1 MSEIK
6 KSKRKEWPVDC
17 AWPEPIPEGRGPFWE
32 EDEIDLFTADE
43 ETEELLDIK
52 EYFDSLVES
61 GRLNEDYSLNDEY
74 DSFEEDNEGSDNL
87 EDGDG
92 CEEFVPEKG
101 EDYWDDGFD
110 VALWEQDLSDHMNL
124 LKIDVT
130 LHDPDPVSCIREVTG
145 YSFINENLLRQAFTR
160 RAFALEYGLD
170 GCSEE
175 LEYLGDTVL
184 NMVVTRE
191 IIRHFSEV
199 DPTCTDAPFR
209 TRYNEG
215 ELTRIREHFLSGEHL
230 ASRARELGLDRFIL
244 YGTGEQKTDS
254 SLEDAME
261 ALVGAVCS
269 DCGWDMNILSSV
281 ADQLLCVQLSSPDK
295 YLKQSY
301 YDLFNSWHQKHF
313 GCIPS
318 YEVGGSERIKD
329 REPFYCTLRFSVPEN
344 QKGISEYQRIDVNA
358 ETRSMARE
366 LAAKK
371 AYYFVLDKGLWV
383 NLADAGLVPD
393 PENSINQLQELF
405 QKKYVEQPQYEFSEI
420 PGMGWRCECVCGG
433 VDGYGNAPGKTK
445 AKKKASFMVLVK
457 LLSAAGL
464 CRDEWRKEMWKSL
477 NF

>member
-1 MSEIK
+1 MSGIK
-6 KSKRKEWPVDC
+6 NAKRKKWPADC
-17 AWPEPIPEGRGPFWE
+17 VWPEPIPEGMGPSWE

-61 GRLNEDYSLNDEY
+61 GRLNEDYSLNEDY
-74 DSFEEDNEGSDNL
+74 DSFEEDDECGDDL
-87 EDGDG
+87 EDGDER
-92 CEEFVPEKG
+92 EEFVPEKG

-110 VALWEQDLSDHMNL
+110 VALWEEDLSDHMNL
-124 LKIDVT
+124 LKIGVT
-130 LHDPDPVSCIREVTG
+130 LHGPDPISRIREVTG

-160 RAFALEYGLD
+160 RAFALEYGLE

-175 LEYLGDTVL
+175 LEYLGDTVM
-184 NMVVTRE
+184 NMAVTRE

-215 ELTRIREHFLSGEHL
+215 ELTRIREHFVSGENL

-244 YGTGEQKTDS
+244 YGTGEQKTGS

-261 ALVGAVCS
+261 ALVGAVCA
-269 DCGWDMNILSSV
+269 DCGWDMDILSSV
-281 ADQLLCVQLSSPDK
+281 VDQLLCVQLSSPDK

-329 REPFYCTLRFSVPEN
+329 REPFYCTLRFSVQTGSRSTVHFGFLSP
-344 QKGISEYQRIDVNA
+344 RI
-358 ETRSMARE
+358 
-366 LAAKK
+366 KK
-371 AYYFVLDKGLWV
+371 AFQNTRGSMSTQRQGPWPG
-383 NLADAGLVPD
+383 NWR
-393 PENSINQLQELF
+393 
-405 QKKYVEQPQYEFSEI
+405 QKKLIILF
-420 PGMGWRCECVCGG
+420 
-433 VDGYGNAPGKTK
+433 
-445 AKKKASFMVLVK
+445 
-457 LLSAAGL
+457 
-464 CRDEWRKEMWKSL
+464 
-477 NF
+477 

>member
-1 MSEIK
+1 MWLFSNEFFKLLSYDRQGDI
-6 KSKRKEWPVDC
+6 SNFYWRFYSPLMRKILDD
-17 AWPEPIPEGRGPFWE
+17 ARAE
-32 EDEIDLFTADE
+32 EYTEKTNNHAEVSRVNNGSFQVTENGKWKNLSLRAMAVNAQKPGEAKYSRDFTF
-43 ETEELLDIK
+43 
-52 EYFDSLVES
+52 Y
-61 GRLNEDYSLNDEY
+61 
-74 DSFEEDNEGSDNL
+74 
-87 EDGDG
+87 
-92 CEEFVPEKG
+92 
-101 EDYWDDGFD
+101 
-110 VALWEQDLSDHMNL
+110 
-124 LKIDVT
+124 
-130 LHDPDPVSCIREVTG
+130 
-145 YSFINENLLRQAFTR
+145 ENLLRQAFTR

-184 NMVVTRE
+184 NMAVTRE

-215 ELTRIREHFLSGEHL
+215 ELTRIREHFVSGENL

-244 YGTGEQKTDS
+244 YGTGEQKTGS

-261 ALVGAVCS
+261 ALVGAVCA
-269 DCGWDMNILSSV
+269 DCGWDMDILSSV
-281 ADQLLCVQLSSPDK
+281 VDQLLCVQLSSPDK

-329 REPFYCTLRFSVPEN
+329 REPFYCTLRFSVPAN
-344 QKGISEYQRIDVNA
+344 QKGVSEYQRIDVNA
-358 ETRSMARE
+358 ETRTMARE

-371 AYYFVLDKGLWV
+371 AYYYVLDKGLWV

-393 PENSINQLQELF
+393 LENSINQLQELS

-433 VDGYGNAPGKTK
+433 VDGYGSAPGKTK
-445 AKKKASFMVLVK
+445 AKKKAAFMVLVK

-464 CRDEWRKEMWKSL
+464 CRDEWRREMYKTL
-477 NF
+477 DF